1 MAERTGRH
9 CSGAIGLTLK
19 IDGANSGILASVLHS
34 SLIKTGGRPERPIV
48 ALTKSARAHR
58 QEPGRSA
65 ARCDPKEFFIG
76 QLPRRRIFVP
86 SGGSRRGSSLCKF
99 RVSRHGRKSVPG
111 QNRKSC
117 LTLRLTTNSNLVGC
131 SIARSAALAESG
143 KASSL
148 RFRCSAWARTA
159 PISRH

>member
-76 QLPRRRIFVP
+76 QLVDPILPIREFSRLKRLDGNCNNLRDFRRI
-86 SGGSRRGSSLCKF
+86 SGRDLPR
-99 RVSRHGRKSVPG
+99 
-111 QNRKSC
+111 
-117 LTLRLTTNSNLVGC
+117 SNG
-131 SIARSAALAESG
+131 A
-143 KASSL
+143 
-148 RFRCSAWARTA
+148 
-159 PISRH
+159 